1 MISFLFVCCLTG
13 SERSGLKISVHLLL
27 RLAFKSRRRGAENE
41 GEAVASMDN
50 LERSASLSILKIFK
64 NRLTGRRFFHPYSML
79 TGFQGVLMLEERAD
93 SCSSLD
99 RLQ

>member
-1 MISFLFVCCLTG
+1 MISFLFVCCLSG
-13 SERSGLKISVHLLL
+13 SERSGLKISVHLLF

-64 NRLTGRRFFHPYSML
+64 SIDWAKILPSLLHAHRVPGCSDARRKS
-79 TGFQGVLMLEERAD
+79 
-93 SCSSLD
+93 
-99 RLQ
+99 